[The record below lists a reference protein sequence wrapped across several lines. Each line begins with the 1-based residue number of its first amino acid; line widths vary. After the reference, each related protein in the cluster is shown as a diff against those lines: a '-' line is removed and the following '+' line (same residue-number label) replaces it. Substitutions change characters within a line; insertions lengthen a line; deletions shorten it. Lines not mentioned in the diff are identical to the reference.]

1 MVRTDVSLYFRLF
14 LQDITANFEAP
25 DSTLRTDAKLPIE
38 PIEKAEPTEPIDM
51 NEPYDPIDMN
61 ELRENAL
68 STDCRELMERIE
80 SWATSLFMSLLSP
93 TESAPTES
101 VSPHFVRE
109 RWGE

>member
-1 MVRTDVSLYFRLF
+1 
-14 LQDITANFEAP
+14 
-25 DSTLRTDAKLPIE
+25 
-38 PIEKAEPTEPIDM
+38 M

-101 VSPHFVRE
+101 ISPHFVRE